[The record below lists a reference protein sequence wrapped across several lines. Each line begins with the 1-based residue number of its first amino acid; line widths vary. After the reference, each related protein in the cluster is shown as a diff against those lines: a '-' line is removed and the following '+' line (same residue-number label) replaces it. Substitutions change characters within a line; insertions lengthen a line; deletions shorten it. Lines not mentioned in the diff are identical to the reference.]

1 MKKALFILL
10 LLSGFLNAQNT
21 MFNSLALSNIGP
33 SVMSGRIVDLAVNP
47 DNPNEFYAAYATGG
61 VWYTNNNGTSFT
73 PIMDSAP
80 TLNCGAIAVDWI
92 SKTIWVGT
100 GEVNASRSSYAGV
113 GVLKSVDN
121 GKTWINIGL
130 ADSHHI
136 SRIWFNPNN
145 TNELIIGAVGHLY
158 TANSERGVFKT
169 TDGGVTWQK
178 TLFVNDNTGV
188 IDISVSKNNPK
199 TMFAAT
205 WQKDRKA
212 WNFNGNGQG
221 SGIYKSVDSGNSW
234 NLISTATSGFPVGEN
249 IGRIGLC
256 AVNSETIY
264 AVLDNQNKRPNTK
277 TEISKDSNK
286 AMIETNVIGCEI
298 YKSVNGGLLWTKQNK
313 NFIDD
318 LYYTYGYYF
327 ANIAVNPSSEN
338 QIYVGGVNLLSSND
352 NGASFISISKNNVH
366 SDHHI
371 TWINPKNANH
381 IINGNDGGVNIS
393 YDKGENWIK
402 CNNQAVGQFYSINVD
417 NQPNY
422 NVYGGL
428 QDNGVWC
435 GPNNYKASAQWH
447 QTGQYPYKEI
457 LGGDGMQ
464 VQIDSRNS
472 NIVFAGSQY
481 GAYYKIDRTT
491 DKEQEITPTTEKDQ
505 QKLRFNWQTPILLS
519 SHNQDILYFGS
530 NFLHRSMNQG
540 TTWDKISPDLTKG
553 AKEGNVSFGTITTIA
568 ESKFSFGLLY
578 AGSDDGQVHVT
589 KDGGSSWQLISN
601 SLPQNLWV
609 SRVVAS
615 KYKKERVYIT
625 LSGYRNDNF
634 KSYIYISDDYGT
646 SWKNI
651 ASDKNSAANVLIE
664 DTENQNIL
672 YLGTDNGL
680 QISLNKGETWNKFS
694 DKIPAVAVHDLVIQ
708 SKAKEL
714 IVGTHGRSL
723 YKTDVSNIQLLTD
736 DLLKKPIHL
745 FAINNINKTE
755 RWGDKSNAWAKVFEP
770 ELAIWVF
777 LKTKSSCLLTIKNN
791 AGIVVL
797 QRQIRDK
804 EGLLLEN
811 YNLSIN
817 EAEKKLIEKK
827 DKSIKI
833 AAAKNG
839 KFYLPTG
846 KYAISISDT
855 EKNIQTTTFEVVKED
870 KKPKNE

>member
-21 MFNSLALSNIGP
+21 IFNALNCSNIGP
-33 SVMSGRIVDLAVNP
+33 TVMSGRVVDLAVNP
-47 DNPNEFYAAYATGG
+47 DNPMEFYAAYATGG
-61 VWYTNNNGTSFT
+61 VWYTNNNGTTFI
-73 PIMDSAP
+73 PIMDAAP

-100 GEVNASRSSYAGV
+100 GEVNSSRSSYAGV
-113 GVLKSVDN
+113 GILKSVDN
-121 GKTWINIGL
+121 GKTWINLGL

-145 TNELIIGAVGHLY
+145 TNEVVVGAVGHLY

-178 TLFVNDNTGV
+178 TLYVNDNTGV

-199 TMFAAT
+199 IMFAAT

-212 WNFNGNGQG
+212 WNFTGNGQG
-221 SGIYKSVDSGNSW
+221 SGIYKSTDFGNSW

-256 AVNSETIY
+256 AVNSEIIY

-286 AMIETNVIGCEI
+286 AMFETNVIGCEI
-298 YKSVNGGLLWTKQNK
+298 YKSVNGGLLWTKQNTT
-313 NFIDD
+313 FIDD

-327 ANIAVNPSSEN
+327 ANIAVNPSNEN
-338 QIYVGGVNLLSSND
+338 QLYIGGVNLLSSN
-352 NGASFISISKNNVH
+352 NGGASFTNSSKSNVH
-366 SDHHI
+366 SDHHV
-371 TWINPKNANH
+371 TWINPKNPNH

-393 YDKGENWIK
+393 YDNGENWIK

-464 VQIDSRNS
+464 VQIDNRNS

-481 GAYYKIDRTT
+481 GAYYKINRAT
-491 DKEQEITPTTEKDQ
+491 DKEQEITPTTEKDE

-530 NFLHRSMNQG
+530 NFLHRSMDQG
-540 TTWDKISPDLTKG
+540 STWNKISPDLTKG

-578 AGSDDGQVHVT
+578 VGTDDGQVHVT

-601 SLPQNLWV
+601 NLPQNLWV

-625 LSGYRNDNF
+625 LSGYRNDDF

-680 QISLNKGETWNKFS
+680 QISLNKGETWSNFS

-708 SKAKEL
+708 PKAKEL

-723 YKTDVSNIQLLTD
+723 YKADVSNIQLLTD
-736 DLLKKPIHL
+736 DVLKKPIHL

-755 RWGDKSNAWAKVFEP
+755 RWGDRSNAWAKVFEP
-770 ELAIWVF
+770 QVIIWMF
-777 LKTKSSCLLTIKNN
+777 LKEKSNYVLTIKSDT
-791 AGIVVL
+791 GILLL
-797 QRQIRDK
+797 QRTGNDK
-804 EGLLLEN
+804 TGLVSET

-817 EAEKKLIEKK
+817 EAEKKVLEKN
-827 DKSIKI
+827 DSSIKI

-839 KFYLPTG
+839 KFYLPAGRYTVT
-846 KYAISISDT
+846 ISDI
-855 EKNIQTTTFEVVKED
+855 EKNIQTSTFEIIKED
-870 KKPKNE
+870 NKPKNE

>member
-47 DNPNEFYAAYATGG
+47 DNPTEFYAAYATGG
-61 VWYTNNNGTSFT
+61 VWYTNNNGASFT

-80 TLNCGAIAVDWI
+80 TLNCGTIAVDWI
-92 SKTIWVGT
+92 SRIIWVGT

-178 TLFVNDNTGV
+178 TLFLNDNTGV

-352 NGASFISISKNNVH
+352 NGASFMSISKNNVH

-568 ESKFSFGLLY
+568 ESKFTFGLLY
-578 AGSDDGQVHVT
+578 AGTDDGLAHVT
-589 KDGGSSWQLISN
+589 KDGGNSWQIISN
-601 SLPQNLWV
+601 NLPQNLWV

-625 LSGYRNDNF
+625 LSGYRNDDF

-770 ELAIWVF
+770 ELAIWFF
-777 LKTKSSCLLTIKNN
+777 LKMKSSCLLTIKNN
-791 AGIVVL
+791 AGIVVH
-797 QRQIRDK
+797 QREIRDN

-817 EAEKKLIEKK
+817 EAEKKLIEKN
-827 DKSIKI
+827 DSSIKI
-833 AAAKNG
+833 IAAKNG
-839 KFYLPTG
+839 KFYLPAG
-846 KYAISISDT
+846 KYTVSISDT
-855 EKNIQTTTFEVVKED
+855 EKNIQTTTFEIVKDD

>member
-21 MFNSLALSNIGP
+21 MFNSLAFSNIGP
-33 SVMSGRIVDLAVNP
+33 TVMSGRIVDLAVNP
-47 DNPNEFYAAYATGG
+47 DNPTEFYAAYATGG

-80 TLNCGAIAVDWI
+80 TLNCGTIAVDWI

-145 TNELIIGAVGHLY
+145 TNELIVGAVGHLY

-327 ANIAVNPSSEN
+327 ANIAVNPSREN

-352 NGASFISISKNNVH
+352 NGASFMSISKNNVH

-553 AKEGNVSFGTITTIA
+553 VKEGNVSFGTITTIA

-745 FAINNINKTE
+745 FAIDNINKTD

-770 ELAIWVF
+770 ELAIWFF
-777 LKTKSSCLLTIKNN
+777 LKAKSSCLLTIKNN
-791 AGIVVL
+791 AGIVVH
-797 QRQIRDK
+797 QREIRDN

-817 EAEKKLIEKK
+817 EAEKKLIEKN
-827 DKSIKI
+827 DSSIKI
-833 AAAKNG
+833 IAAKNG

-846 KYAISISDT
+846 KYTVTISDT
-855 EKNIQTTTFEVVKED
+855 EKNIQTTTFEIVKDD

>member
-21 MFNSLALSNIGP
+21 MFNSLAFSNIGP
-33 SVMSGRIVDLAVNP
+33 TVMSGRIVDLAVNP
-47 DNPNEFYAAYATGG
+47 DNPTEFYAAYATGG

-145 TNELIIGAVGHLY
+145 TNELIVGAVGHLY
-158 TANSERGVFKT
+158 TPNSERGVFKT

-178 TLFVNDNTGV
+178 TLFVNENTGV

-199 TMFAAT
+199 IMFAAT

-221 SGIYKSVDSGNSW
+221 SGIYKSIDSGNSW

-352 NGASFISISKNNVH
+352 NGASFMSISKNNVH

-491 DKEQEITPTTEKDQ
+491 DKEQEITPTTEKDL

-568 ESKFSFGLLY
+568 ESKFTFGLLY
-578 AGSDDGQVHVT
+578 AGTDDGLAHVT
-589 KDGGSSWQLISN
+589 KDGGNSWQIISN
-601 SLPQNLWV
+601 NLPQNLWV

-625 LSGYRNDNF
+625 LSGYRNDDF

-651 ASDKNSAANVLIE
+651 ASDKNSSANVLI
-664 DTENQNIL
+664 
-672 YLGTDNGL
+672 
-680 QISLNKGETWNKFS
+680 
-694 DKIPAVAVHDLVIQ
+694 
-708 SKAKEL
+708 
-714 IVGTHGRSL
+714 
-723 YKTDVSNIQLLTD
+723 
-736 DLLKKPIHL
+736 
-745 FAINNINKTE
+745 
-755 RWGDKSNAWAKVFEP
+755 
-770 ELAIWVF
+770 
-777 LKTKSSCLLTIKNN
+777 
-791 AGIVVL
+791 
-797 QRQIRDK
+797 
-804 EGLLLEN
+804 
-811 YNLSIN
+811 
-817 EAEKKLIEKK
+817 
-827 DKSIKI
+827 
-833 AAAKNG
+833 
-839 KFYLPTG
+839 
-846 KYAISISDT
+846 
-855 EKNIQTTTFEVVKED
+855 
-870 KKPKNE
+870 

>member
-21 MFNSLALSNIGP
+21 MFNSLAFSNIGP
-33 SVMSGRIVDLAVNP
+33 TVMSGRIVDLAVNP
-47 DNPNEFYAAYATGG
+47 DNPTEFYAAYATGG

-113 GVLKSVDN
+113 GVLKSVNN

-145 TNELIIGAVGHLY
+145 TNELVVGSVGHLY
-158 TANSERGVFKT
+158 TPNSERGVFKT

-221 SGIYKSVDSGNSW
+221 SGIYKSIDSGNSW

-327 ANIAVNPSSEN
+327 ANIAVNPSSES

-352 NGASFISISKNNVH
+352 NGASFMSISKNNVH

-428 QDNGVWC
+428 
-435 GPNNYKASAQWH
+435 
-447 QTGQYPYKEI
+447 
-457 LGGDGMQ
+457 
-464 VQIDSRNS
+464 
-472 NIVFAGSQY
+472 
-481 GAYYKIDRTT
+481 
-491 DKEQEITPTTEKDQ
+491 
-505 QKLRFNWQTPILLS
+505 
-519 SHNQDILYFGS
+519 
-530 NFLHRSMNQG
+530 
-540 TTWDKISPDLTKG
+540 
-553 AKEGNVSFGTITTIA
+553 
-568 ESKFSFGLLY
+568 
-578 AGSDDGQVHVT
+578 
-589 KDGGSSWQLISN
+589 
-601 SLPQNLWV
+601 
-609 SRVVAS
+609 
-615 KYKKERVYIT
+615 
-625 LSGYRNDNF
+625 
-634 KSYIYISDDYGT
+634 
-646 SWKNI
+646 
-651 ASDKNSAANVLIE
+651 
-664 DTENQNIL
+664 
-672 YLGTDNGL
+672 
-680 QISLNKGETWNKFS
+680 
-694 DKIPAVAVHDLVIQ
+694 
-708 SKAKEL
+708 
-714 IVGTHGRSL
+714 
-723 YKTDVSNIQLLTD
+723 
-736 DLLKKPIHL
+736 
-745 FAINNINKTE
+745 
-755 RWGDKSNAWAKVFEP
+755 
-770 ELAIWVF
+770 
-777 LKTKSSCLLTIKNN
+777 
-791 AGIVVL
+791 
-797 QRQIRDK
+797 
-804 EGLLLEN
+804 
-811 YNLSIN
+811 
-817 EAEKKLIEKK
+817 
-827 DKSIKI
+827 
-833 AAAKNG
+833 
-839 KFYLPTG
+839 
-846 KYAISISDT
+846 
-855 EKNIQTTTFEVVKED
+855 
-870 KKPKNE
+870 

>member
-21 MFNSLALSNIGP
+21 MFNSLAFSNIGP
-33 SVMSGRIVDLAVNP
+33 TVMSGRIVDLAVNP
-47 DNPNEFYAAYATGG
+47 DNPTEFYAAYATGG

-80 TLNCGAIAVDWI
+80 TLNCGTIAVDWI

-145 TNELIIGAVGHLY
+145 TNELIVGAVGHLY

-234 NLISTATSGFPVGEN
+234 NLISTATSGFPVGGN

-298 YKSVNGGLLWTKQNK
+298 YKSVDGGLLWTKQNK

-327 ANIAVNPSSEN
+327 ANIAVNPSREN

-352 NGASFISISKNNVH
+352 NGASFMSISKNNVH

-553 AKEGNVSFGTITTIA
+553 VKEGNVSFGTITTIA

-745 FAINNINKTE
+745 FAIDNINKTD

-770 ELAIWVF
+770 ELAIWFF
-777 LKTKSSCLLTIKNN
+777 LKAKSSCLLTIKNN
-791 AGIVVL
+791 AGIVVH
-797 QRQIRDK
+797 QREIRDN

-817 EAEKKLIEKK
+817 EAEKKLIEKN
-827 DKSIKI
+827 DTSIKI

-846 KYAISISDT
+846 KYAVSISDT
-855 EKNIQTTTFEVVKED
+855 EKNIQTTTFEVVKDD